1 MPIPLSHDLRTRIV
15 EACKTHSKTEVAK
28 QFRVSR
34 RTVHRYLQQINESG
48 DVKAK
53 SGYQTG
59 HSHKLLDLEPL
70 IKIIESNPT
79 KTLVA
84 IGKELNVSHSTVHRK
99 LAKLGITK
107 KKNTPI
113 YRKR

>member
-15 EACKTHSKTEVAK
+15 AACKTDSKTEVAK
-28 QFRVSR
+28 QFQVSR
-34 RTVHRYLQQINESG
+34 RTVHRYLEQITESG

-70 IKIIESNPT
+70 RKIIESNPT

-99 LAKLGITK
+99 LAKLGNTK

-113 YRKR
+113 SRKR